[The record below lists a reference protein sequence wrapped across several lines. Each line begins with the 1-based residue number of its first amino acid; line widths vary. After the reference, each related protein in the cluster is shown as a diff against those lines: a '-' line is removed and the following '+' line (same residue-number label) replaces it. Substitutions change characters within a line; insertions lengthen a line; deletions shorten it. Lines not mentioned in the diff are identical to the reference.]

1 MFCLA
6 LVRVVYSL
14 CALAFHVIIFLFYFI
29 FIVIIIF
36 YFSLICF
43 PADEC
48 VVCART
54 FACRLVV
61 CVCVCVCVCRRVVC
75 ASERCVSPRRARWRC
90 VLKFVLSYFILRF
103 LIFVCFFFRYFFNL
117 FCIHNDMCVCV
128 CVACACAR
136 VRYDIYILCHER
148 TRMT

>member
-61 CVCVCVCVCRRVVC
+61 CVCVCVCVQACRVCKRTLCESSSCALAVRVEIC
-75 ASERCVSPRRARWRC
+75 FI
-90 VLKFVLSYFILRF
+90 LFYFTFSYFCLFFF
-103 LIFVCFFFRYFFNL
+103 LIL
-117 FCIHNDMCVCV
+117 F
-128 CVACACAR
+128 
-136 VRYDIYILCHER
+136 
-148 TRMT
+148 

>member
-29 FIVIIIF
+29 FIVTIIF

-90 VLKFVLSYFILRF
+90 VLKFVLSYFILCF
-103 LIFVCFFFRYFFNL
+103 LIFVCFFFDTFLIYFVY
-117 FCIHNDMCVCV
+117 IMTCVCV
-128 CVACACAR
+128 CVCVCVRGMCMRAR
-136 VRYDIYILCHER
+136 EI
-148 TRMT
+148 